1 MSGRPIENMS
11 TSALNILGKK
21 LPGGLVFA
29 DRFLFGRPDESR
41 LLVIYR
47 PWAAVTDLIARIGD
61 EATLRLLFNYDINL
75 ANFGRACAR
84 GSIAD
89 RVFQINEF
97 SGTPY
102 ALQPFKRAVVPHHFI
117 AKQSTTAV
125 EFCRDAKSP
134 ERTTIATRSTDQQ
147 EVERALF
154 D

>member
-102 ALQPFKRAVVPHHFI
+102 ALQPFKRAVVPQHFI
-117 AKQSTTAV
+117 AKDDAASI
-125 EFCRDAKSP
+125 EFFRDAKSP
-134 ERTTIATRSTDQQ
+134 GKPAVALSLANDQ
-147 EVERALF
+147 
-154 D
+154 